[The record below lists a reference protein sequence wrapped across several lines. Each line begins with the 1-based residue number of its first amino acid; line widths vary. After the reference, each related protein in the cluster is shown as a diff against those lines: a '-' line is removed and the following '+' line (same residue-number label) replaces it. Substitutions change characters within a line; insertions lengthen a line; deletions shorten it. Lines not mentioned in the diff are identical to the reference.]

1 MSFSLG
7 NCEVMY
13 LGKCGLNQHYCVLN
27 SEMEVITQKGN
38 PELITSDSLKFLVH
52 VLKKTKSQ
60 QNGGHQPTTTEDV
73 VLPICKT
80 GASST

>member
-7 NCEVMY
+7 KREVMY
-13 LGKCGLNQHYCVLN
+13 LGECGLNQRYCVLN

-38 PELITSDSLKFLVH
+38 PEFITSDSLKFLVH

-60 QNGGHQPTTTEDV
+60 QNGGHQLTISP
-73 VLPICKT
+73 P
-80 GASST
+80 